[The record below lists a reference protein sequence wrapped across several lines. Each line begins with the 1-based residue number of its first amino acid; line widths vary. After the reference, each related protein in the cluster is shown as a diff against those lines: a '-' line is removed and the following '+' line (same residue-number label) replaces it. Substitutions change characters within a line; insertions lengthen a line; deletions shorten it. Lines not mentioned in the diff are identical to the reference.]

1 MTAVSIKAQS
11 LTLRLQRPAAPTRLR
26 PDARPALAD
35 EAIDWSQASMT
46 ELVAHLRSA
55 HHATL
60 REVLAPLI
68 ERTTRLVEEVPAH
81 AEPASR
87 LVSLL
92 GRLDLHMRKLEQVVY
107 PLLRR
112 VDDGRHGA
120 VLLPKLIG
128 PDALDLAADVA
139 ALQEDLDG
147 LRHLARHCPH
157 PETILVARKLDDR
170 ARRFLRLEARL
181 RGCGEGHVSEC
192 LRAIDVDA
200 VLSACHSL
208 LAEAG
213 HR

>member
-92 GRLDLHMRKLEQVVY
+92 GRLDLHMRKLEQLIY
-107 PLLRR
+107 PLLLR
-112 VDDGRHGA
+112 VDAGEPGA
-120 VLLPKLIG
+120 YLLPRLIG
-128 PDALDLAADVA
+128 ADALDLAADA
-139 ALQEDLDG
+139 EALHGDLDI
-147 LRHLARHCPH
+147 LRHLARFCPH
-157 PETILVARKLDDR
+157 PGTVEVARKLDDR
-170 ARRFLRLEARL
+170 ARRFLRLEADVL
-181 RGCGEGHVSEC
+181 
-192 LRAIDVDA
+192 LPRAAQITP
-200 VLSACHSL
+200 
-208 LAEAG
+208 
-213 HR
+213 